1 MLAHS
6 TLRLHVESL
15 WPVPIALKVVSACL
29 QILELQ
35 PQLSFHLQQQR
46 LIELVGQG
54 KVEEALDFAQEYL
67 APQGEGN
74 PAFLQE
80 LGEHLA
86 PVQ

>member
-1 MLAHS
+1 MPGGHAHCA
-6 TLRLHVESL
+6 EC
-15 WPVPIALKVVSACL
+15 SACL

-46 LIELVGQG
+46 LIELVRQG

-86 PVQ
+86 PLQ

>member
-1 MLAHS
+1 MVLTLAHS
-6 TLRLHVESL
+6 TRRLRAKAGR
-15 WPVPIALKVVSACL
+15 PMPTACL

-46 LIELVGQG
+46 LIELVRQG

-80 LGEHLA
+80 LGEHMASLH
-86 PVQ
+86 